1 MADGERSA
9 AEREAARLERERRRA
24 AQEEAV
30 TFGADGDEPD
40 LDEGA
45 EDEHEYWE
53 DVPIGTRRVTRSERP
68 GGGAERPRSRRAAER
83 SRRTG
88 NRARRPTVARG
99 AGSQRKAHTWSGRVF
114 AAVMV
119 ILAVAAIWF
128 LVELFQP
135 LHGSGHGSVT
145 VTIPPHSSSKEI
157 GNLLAR
163 DGVISSSF
171 FFDLR
176 ATLDGDRSSILSGTY
191 HLKRDMSYGDVLK
204 ILTTPPPAARVTE
217 LTTIPGR
224 TRAGL
229 SALLHA
235 QGIKGDYFQA
245 TKHSPLLNPRQ
256 YGAPANTPSLEGFMF
271 PDTYQLRVPIKLSA
285 LIADQLD
292 RFKQVFATVN
302 FAYARSKHLT
312 PYDVLIIASLVQAEG
327 QTAHDMPL
335 VASVIYN
342 RLHDGMMLQFDSTT
356 RYATNNFSRP
366 LTVSE
371 LKSPSPWN
379 THTHTG
385 LPPTPINNPAMEAIR
400 AAANPPRTNDL
411 YFVSKPCSG
420 SLAFA
425 ASYSQFLK
433 DVAAFDATQSQN
445 GAPPKKR
452 C

>member
-24 AQEEAV
+24 AQPDEGPVA
-30 TFGADGDEPD
+30 GDGGEPD
-40 LDEGA
+40 LDGG
-45 EDEHEYWE
+45 DDDYDYFE
-53 DVPIGTRRVTRSERP
+53 DVPIGTRRVTRSQRP
-68 GGGAERPRSRRAAER
+68 AAAGERAAAPR
-83 SRRTG
+83 AARRGRRTA

-114 AAVMV
+114 AAIMV
-119 ILAVAAIWF
+119 IVAAAAIWF

-145 VTIPPHSSSKEI
+145 VTIPPHSSSKQV
-157 GNLLAR
+157 GNLLAH
-163 DGVISSSF
+163 DGVIGSSF

-176 ATLDGDRSSILSGTY
+176 ATLDGDRGSLLSGTY

-204 ILTTPPPAARVTE
+204 LLTTAPPAARVTE
-217 LTTIPGR
+217 LTTTPGR
-224 TRAGL
+224 TRDGL
-229 SALLHA
+229 SELLRA
-235 QGIKGDYFQA
+235 QGVKGDYFQA
-245 TKHSPLLNPRQ
+245 TKHSPLLRPEQ
-256 YGAPANTPSLEGFMF
+256 YGAPTNTPSLEGFMF
-271 PDTYQLRVPIKLSA
+271 PDTYQLRVPIQLSA
-285 LIADQLD
+285 LIADQLN
-292 RFKQVFATVN
+292 RFKQEFATIS
-302 FAYARSKHLT
+302 FGYARSRHLT

-342 RLHDGMMLQFDSTT
+342 RLQDGMMLQFDSTT
-356 RYATNNFSRP
+356 RYATGNFSRP

-385 LPPTPINNPAMEAIR
+385 LPPTPIDNPAMEAIR
-400 AAANPPRTNDL
+400 AAANPPRTDDL

-425 ASYSQFLK
+425 ASYPQFLK